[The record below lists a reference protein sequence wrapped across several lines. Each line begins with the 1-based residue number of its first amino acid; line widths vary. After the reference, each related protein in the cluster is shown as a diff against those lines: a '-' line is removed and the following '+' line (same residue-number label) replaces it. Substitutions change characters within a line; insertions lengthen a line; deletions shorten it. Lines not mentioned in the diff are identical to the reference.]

1 MTDFN
6 REMLMCAE
14 SSVDVFSEGEV
25 GVSYC
30 CRNQI
35 PCLCKASLLST
46 VLCFPLIFHVL
57 FSTLNLPLTH
67 HVRSGRGWGDRSQ
80 YTAAAVCV
88 EHCGVICTAPSGTYE
103 LAYLL
108 FAIATFFFSSLCHNI

>member
-14 SSVDVFSEGEV
+14 SSVEVFSEGEV

-80 YTAAAVCV
+80 YMAAAVCV
-88 EHCGVICTAPSGTYE
+88 EHMH
-103 LAYLL
+103 
-108 FAIATFFFSSLCHNI
+108 SSLWHLRVGLPPFCHCYFFLFLSMP